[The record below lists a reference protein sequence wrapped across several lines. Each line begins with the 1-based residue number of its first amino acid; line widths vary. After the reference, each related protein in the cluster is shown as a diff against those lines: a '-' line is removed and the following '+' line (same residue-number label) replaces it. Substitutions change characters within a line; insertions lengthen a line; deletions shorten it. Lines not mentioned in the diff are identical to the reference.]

1 MKLLVFLLVAAF
13 CLPINNLWLGS
24 FGLDPSSDDP
34 TFLVLEEALLGES
47 ADRLE
52 TSGHGV
58 SAGLGYVLGGGRSC
72 VETALG
78 G

>member
-24 FGLDPSSDDP
+24 LRLDPSSDDP
-34 TFLVLEEALLGES
+34 TFLVLEEALLGER

-58 SAGLGYVLGGGRSC
+58 SAGLGDVLGGGRSC

-78 G
+78 C